1 MASADSFIL
10 TYHSLD
16 ESGSVISVTP
26 QLFRRQ
32 MAMLNAS
39 GRKVVPLELITATPN
54 AAAITFDDG
63 YVNFFDHALP
73 VLDDFGF
80 PSTVFVVSRLC
91 GRQSAWAGSGP
102 GRPLMDWGQLR
113 QLWSR
118 RVSVG
123 AHTAT
128 HADLRNL
135 APGAVAGELDEC
147 RCEIEQRTG
156 RKVRTFAYPYGAAD
170 AQVRRIAAERFDWC
184 CGVELD
190 FVGPAA
196 DPALLPRLDMFYF
209 DSPSRFARLV
219 EGNAQQYVAL
229 RRALRRIRAMIPF
242 ARF

>member
-1 MASADSFIL
+1 MGSTDSFIL

-16 ESGSVISVTP
+16 DSGSVISVTP

-32 MAMLNAS
+32 MAALNAS

-63 YVNFFDHALP
+63 YANFFEHALP
-73 VLDDFGF
+73 VLDDFNF

-91 GRQSAWAGSGP
+91 GQQSAWAGSGP
-102 GRPLMDWGQLR
+102 GRPLMDWSQLR
-113 QLWSR
+113 QLWNHR
-118 RVSVG
+118 ASVG

-135 APGAVAGELDEC
+135 APEAVAAELDES

-156 RKVRTFAYPYGAAD
+156 RKVRSFAYPYGAAD
-170 AQVRRIAAERFDWC
+170 AQVRRLAAERFDWA

-190 FVGPAA
+190 FVGPGA
-196 DPALLPRLDMFYF
+196 DPAFLPRLDIYYF
-209 DSPSRFARLV
+209 RATAHFGSLLDGTAR
-219 EGNAQQYVAL
+219 QYVAV
-229 RRALRRIRAMIPF
+229 RRSFRRMRTMIPF

>member
-1 MASADSFIL
+1 MASAESFIL

-32 MAMLNAS
+32 MAALNAS
-39 GRKVVPLELITATPN
+39 GRKVVPLELITSTPN

-63 YVNFFDHALP
+63 YVNFFEHALP
-73 VLDDFGF
+73 VLDGFGF

-102 GRPLMDWGQLR
+102 GRPLMDWDQLR
-113 QLWSR
+113 QLWSHR
-118 RVSVG
+118 ASVG

-135 APGAVAGELDEC
+135 PAAAVAGELDES
-147 RCEIEQRTG
+147 RDEIEQRTG

-170 AQVRRIAAERFDWC
+170 EQVRRMAAERFDWSC
-184 CGVELD
+184 SVELD
-190 FVGPAA
+190 FVRQGT
-196 DPALLPRLDMFYF
+196 DPVFLPRLDMYYF
-209 DSPSRFARLV
+209 QASAHFGSLV
-219 EGNAQQYVAL
+219 EGTAHQYVAL
-229 RRALRRIRAMIPF
+229 RRSLRRLRAMIPF

>member
-1 MASADSFIL
+1 MASAESFIL

-16 ESGSVISVTP
+16 ESGSVISVAP

-32 MAMLNAS
+32 MAALNSS
-39 GRKVVPLELITATPN
+39 GRKVVPLELIAATPN

-63 YVNFFDHALP
+63 YVNFFKHALP

-80 PSTVFVVSRLC
+80 PSTVFAVTRLC
-91 GRQSAWAGSGP
+91 GQQSAWAGSGP
-102 GRPLMDWGQLR
+102 GRPLMDWSQLR
-113 QLWSR
+113 QLWSH

-135 APGAVAGELDEC
+135 TPDAVAAELDES

-170 AQVRRIAAERFDWC
+170 AQARRMAGERFDWC
-184 CGVELD
+184 CSVELD
-190 FVGPAA
+190 FVREDA
-196 DPALLPRLDMFYF
+196 DPAFLPRLDMYYF
-209 DSPSRFARLV
+209 QAGDHFANLIAGEAR
-219 EGNAQQYVAL
+219 QYVAL
-229 RRALRRIRAMIPF
+229 RRSLRRIRAMIPF